1 MGLELGEEFDFEFQV
16 LLKYFLKSLVFIMR
30 SNSPLKIIF
39 SLLLRKNYKL
49 NFSKNYIIIS

>member
-39 SLLLRKNYKL
+39 SLLLWKNYKL

>member
-39 SLLLRKNYKL
+39 SLLL
-49 NFSKNYIIIS
+49 